1 MPIFLI
7 RIKIFNFGLLDPK
20 EYLKLTK
27 TWSKSKTFVS
37 VSSLMAKNHR
47 KQSRECGMPFV
58 LFTAASLILQLIYLK
73 VLKTINNYADFTEK
87 NDTHTYPA
95 CIFSRKKHRCLT
107 IYLCLHVQRSKRDH
121 HLRESLDMLVHAE
134 WLPWHTP
141 LGKDDLIIKMNSKD

>member
-58 LFTAASLILQLIYLK
+58 LFTAASLILQLLYLK
-73 VLKTINNYADFTEK
+73 VLKTNNYADFTK
-87 NDTHTYPA
+87 KKWYTYLSSLY
-95 CIFSRKKHRCLT
+95 IFSEKTSLSNNLSVFARSAIKTRPSFAR
-107 IYLCLHVQRSKRDH
+107 IPRHVGACRMASMAYSTWKRRPDNKN
-121 HLRESLDMLVHAE
+121 EQ
-134 WLPWHTP
+134 
-141 LGKDDLIIKMNSKD
+141 

>member
-58 LFTAASLILQLIYLK
+58 LFTTASLILQLLYLK
-73 VLKTINNYADFTEK
+73 ALKTNNYADFT
-87 NDTHTYPA
+87 
-95 CIFSRKKHRCLT
+95 KK
-107 IYLCLHVQRSKRDH
+107 
-121 HLRESLDMLVHAE
+121 MVHI
-134 WLPWHTP
+134 LIQPVYF
-141 LGKDDLIIKMNSKD
+141 LGKNIIV